1 MDLLGELLRHS
12 NKFFS
17 LPTEAVFASDKANL
31 PFKCVAQNFTGGIF
45 DAAAI
50 GQFLF
55 GIDRRN
61 CSGRLFNGF
70 ENENRGCNLW
80 ALKYEID
87 LQNGL
92 ATIGQRG
99 DSIKTNL
106 YNIHVHSKLFKKI
119 QIKGRIGK
127 IIQQIHVGKKTLMHL
142 NADSN
147 SFWRLVLRVA
157 GVQK

>member
-1 MDLLGELLRHS
+1 MDA
-12 NKFFS
+12 
-17 LPTEAVFASDKANL
+17 TASHPL
-31 PFKCVAQNFTGGIF
+31 
-45 DAAAI
+45 
-50 GQFLF
+50 
-55 GIDRRN
+55 
-61 CSGRLFNGF
+61 
-70 ENENRGCNLW
+70 
-80 ALKYEID
+80 D
-87 LQNGL
+87 LHYSKL
-92 ATIGQRG
+92 HFMLESA
-99 DSIKTNL
+99 NL